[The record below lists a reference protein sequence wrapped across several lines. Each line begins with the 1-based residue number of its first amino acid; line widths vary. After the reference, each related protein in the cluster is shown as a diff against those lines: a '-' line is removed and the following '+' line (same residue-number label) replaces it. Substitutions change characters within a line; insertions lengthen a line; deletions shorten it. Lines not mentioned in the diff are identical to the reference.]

1 MLKTSKPAFMKA
13 VKKLKTEKDDLV
25 QKVEYLKTV
34 ESTVT
39 DLKRQGY
46 LDENGLPLKSK
57 GKP

>member
-1 MLKTSKPAFMKA
+1 MKA

-39 DLKRQGY
+39 DLRRQGF
-46 LDENGLPLKSK
+46 LDENGLPMKNK